1 MVDLPHNCEIMSK
14 SVTISKGPKITKE
27 NNITINNHQP
37 KILVKK
43 IDMDDWKPYKF
54 QSSKNEKNL
63 DEVNFSKNKF
73 DPELDKKTR
82 NNLKRLDRDENAL
95 NHHDIMSISS
105 MSLSGVTLALVVISA
120 ILYKKCSSCRNPVTS
135 KTYEDKIQELE
146 KRLTVNMKE
155 LDRQNLGEIIKCLEE
170 VNKKIITE
178 EVKTT
183 FIELVETLKKIN

>member
-1 MVDLPHNCEIMSK
+1 MNL
-14 SVTISKGPKITKE
+14 
-27 NNITINNHQP
+27 
-37 KILVKK
+37 
-43 IDMDDWKPYKF
+43 
-54 QSSKNEKNL
+54 SKNEKNL
-63 DEVNFSKNKF
+63 DDVNFSKNKF
-73 DPELDKKTR
+73 DSELDKKNK
-82 NNLKRLDRDENAL
+82 NNLKKLDRDENAL
-95 NHHDIMSISS
+95 NQHEIMSISS
-105 MSLSGVTLALVVISA
+105 MSLSGVTQYSA

-155 LDRQNLGEIIKCLEE
+155 LDRQNLREIIKCLEE

>member
-1 MVDLPHNCEIMSK
+1 MR
-14 SVTISKGPKITKE
+14 KIWMMLTSAKINLIQNLTK
-27 NNITINNHQP
+27 
-37 KILVKK
+37 
-43 IDMDDWKPYKF
+43 
-54 QSSKNEKNL
+54 
-63 DEVNFSKNKF
+63 KNK
-73 DPELDKKTR
+73 
-82 NNLKRLDRDENAL
+82 NNLKKLDRDENAL
-95 NHHDIMSISS
+95 NQHEIMSISS
-105 MSLSGVTLALVVISA
+105 MSISGVTLALVVISA

-155 LDRQNLGEIIKCLEE
+155 LDRQNLREIIKCLEE

>member
-1 MVDLPHNCEIMSK
+1 MLTSA
-14 SVTISKGPKITKE
+14 KINLIQNLTK
-27 NNITINNHQP
+27 
-37 KILVKK
+37 
-43 IDMDDWKPYKF
+43 
-54 QSSKNEKNL
+54 
-63 DEVNFSKNKF
+63 KNK
-73 DPELDKKTR
+73 
-82 NNLKRLDRDENAL
+82 NNLKKLDRDENAL
-95 NHHDIMSISS
+95 NQHEIMSISS
-105 MSLSGVTLALVVISA
+105 MSISGVTLALVVISA

-155 LDRQNLGEIIKCLEE
+155 LDRQNLREIIKCLEE

>member
-1 MVDLPHNCEIMSK
+1 MR
-14 SVTISKGPKITKE
+14 KIWMMLTSAKINLIQNLTK
-27 NNITINNHQP
+27 
-37 KILVKK
+37 
-43 IDMDDWKPYKF
+43 
-54 QSSKNEKNL
+54 
-63 DEVNFSKNKF
+63 KNK
-73 DPELDKKTR
+73 
-82 NNLKRLDRDENAL
+82 NNLKKLDRDENAL
-95 NHHDIMSISS
+95 NQHEIMSISS
-105 MSLSGVTLALVVISA
+105 MSISGVTLALVVISA

>member
-1 MVDLPHNCEIMSK
+1 MMLTSA
-14 SVTISKGPKITKE
+14 KINLIQNLTK
-27 NNITINNHQP
+27 
-37 KILVKK
+37 
-43 IDMDDWKPYKF
+43 
-54 QSSKNEKNL
+54 
-63 DEVNFSKNKF
+63 KNK
-73 DPELDKKTR
+73 
-82 NNLKRLDRDENAL
+82 NNLKKLDRDENAL
-95 NHHDIMSISS
+95 NQHEIMSISS
-105 MSLSGVTLALVVISA
+105 MSISGVTLALVVISA

-155 LDRQNLGEIIKCLEE
+155 LDRQNLREIIKCLEE

>member
-1 MVDLPHNCEIMSK
+1 
-14 SVTISKGPKITKE
+14 
-27 NNITINNHQP
+27 
-37 KILVKK
+37 
-43 IDMDDWKPYKF
+43 
-54 QSSKNEKNL
+54 
-63 DEVNFSKNKF
+63 
-73 DPELDKKTR
+73 
-82 NNLKRLDRDENAL
+82 
-95 NHHDIMSISS
+95 MSISS
-105 MSLSGVTLALVVISA
+105 MSLSGVTQYSA

>member
-1 MVDLPHNCEIMSK
+1 MMLTSA
-14 SVTISKGPKITKE
+14 KINLIQNLTK
-27 NNITINNHQP
+27 
-37 KILVKK
+37 
-43 IDMDDWKPYKF
+43 
-54 QSSKNEKNL
+54 
-63 DEVNFSKNKF
+63 KNK
-73 DPELDKKTR
+73 
-82 NNLKRLDRDENAL
+82 NNLKKLDRDENAL
-95 NHHDIMSISS
+95 NQHEIMSISS
-105 MSLSGVTLALVVISA
+105 MSISGVTLALVVISA

>member
-1 MVDLPHNCEIMSK
+1 MMLTSA
-14 SVTISKGPKITKE
+14 KINLIQNLTK
-27 NNITINNHQP
+27 
-37 KILVKK
+37 
-43 IDMDDWKPYKF
+43 
-54 QSSKNEKNL
+54 
-63 DEVNFSKNKF
+63 KNK
-73 DPELDKKTR
+73 
-82 NNLKRLDRDENAL
+82 NNLKKLDRDENAL

-155 LDRQNLGEIIKCLEE
+155 LDRQNLREIIKCLEE

>member
-1 MVDLPHNCEIMSK
+1 MNL
-14 SVTISKGPKITKE
+14 
-27 NNITINNHQP
+27 
-37 KILVKK
+37 
-43 IDMDDWKPYKF
+43 
-54 QSSKNEKNL
+54 SKNEKNL
-63 DEVNFSKNKF
+63 DDVNFSKNKF
-73 DPELDKKTR
+73 DSELDKKNK
-82 NNLKRLDRDENAL
+82 NNLKKLDRDENAL
-95 NHHDIMSISS
+95 NQHEIMSISS
-105 MSLSGVTLALVVISA
+105 MSISGVTLALVVISA

-155 LDRQNLGEIIKCLEE
+155 LDRQNLREIIKCLEE